1 MADFVH
7 LHLHTE
13 YSLLDGACRIPEAVA
28 RAKELGM
35 PAIAITDHGS
45 MYGIIDFYKECKQA
59 GIKPLL
65 GCEVYVSQRTRHDKE
80 VRLDDDPYHLVL
92 LAKDQEGYKNLM
104 RLVSLGH
111 LEGFYYRPRVDQE
124 LLEKYHGHLIALSGC
139 LAGEIPRLILSGNTQ
154 RALQKAID
162 LDKLFGRG
170 DFYLELQ
177 DNGIDGQDLVND
189 GIMEISR
196 LTGIPLVATNDVH
209 YTNKSDARAQD
220 ILLCIQT
227 NKGVDDPDRLRFQG
241 EEFYLKSAAEM
252 AEVFASQPEALANA
266 VRIADRCNVEIEFGK
281 FVLPRYPI
289 PEGFTGEAYLRKLC
303 YDRLPSRY
311 PDPSPGVFERVEYEL
326 GMIGRM
332 GYPEYFLIVWD
343 FIDYAK
349 RNGIPVGPGRGSA
362 AASIVS
368 YLLGITDVEPLGANL
383 VFERFLNIER
393 VTLPDMDIDLCNER
407 RNEVID
413 YVVNKYGEQSVAQIV
428 TFGTMA
434 ARAVVRDV
442 GRALKM
448 PYSEVDRIAK
458 AIPYQLGMTLDKAL
472 DVSPDLRHMVDED
485 EKVAELIDLAR
496 RLEGMPR
503 HASVHAAGVVITK
516 DPLTEYVPVQRSADG
531 AVITQFTMEALEEL
545 GLLKIDFLGLRT
557 LTVIART
564 CELVRRHKDPSFD
577 ISRAPLDDP
586 PTYRLLSQGYS
597 LGIFQLESGWV
608 RDLLKELRPERFED
622 IVASVSLVRPGPME
636 HIPEFLASRN
646 GTPTYLHPALEPIL
660 KDTYGIIIYQEQ
672 IIQIVMALAGFTAG
686 QADVL
691 RRAVGKKKKD
701 LLDEQREMFVKGC
714 LLRGLDKFM
723 AEQVYD
729 LIMKFANYG
738 FNRAHAA
745 AYALVAFQTAYLK
758 AHYPAEFM
766 ASLLTSI
773 MGSNEK
779 VALYVEECRRM
790 NLPILPPD
798 INRSRAEFSLEGKG
812 LRVGLAT
819 VKNVGRMAV
828 DHILKVRDE
837 KGTFRSLRDFCERTD
852 SRMLNKR
859 AIESLIKCGAF
870 DSLRA
875 RRSQM
880 IAVLDRTLAV
890 AAAGQKLKQNGQMT
904 LFDAGGVEME
914 DDVADDLP
922 PLDEYP
928 EQQMLG
934 MEKDL
939 LGLYTS
945 GHPLARYK
953 AQMERVGAIPQAQ
966 LSEQEDGTNVT
977 VAGLVSGQKRFVTRN
992 GDMML
997 FLTLEDLTG
1006 NIETILFPRTFQRYQ
1021 QVLEDQAPLLIRG
1034 RLSVQEEETKV
1045 IVEEIRSLSADT
1057 VVHIRVSDK
1066 EGAFER
1072 LKALLMRY
1080 HGETPVHIHIEGR
1093 ARIIAA
1099 DPKYWVRLD
1108 DGFVTRAESL
1118 LGEGTVWV
1126 EED

>member
-13 YSLLDGACRIPEAVA
+13 YSLLDGACRIAEVVA

-35 PAIAITDHGS
+35 PALAITDHGS
-45 MYGIIDFYKECKQA
+45 MHGIIDFYKECRQA
-59 GIKPLL
+59 GIKPVL

-92 LAKDQEGYKNLM
+92 LARDQEGYKNLM

-111 LEGFYYRPRVDQE
+111 LEGFYYRPRIDWE
-124 LLEKYHGHLIALSGC
+124 LLEKYHEHLIALSSC
-139 LAGEIPRLILSGNTQ
+139 LAGEIPRLILSGNNQ
-154 RALQKAID
+154 RSLQKAVEMD
-162 LDKLFGRG
+162 ALFGRG
-170 DFYLELQ
+170 NFYLELQ
-177 DNGIDGQDLVND
+177 DNGVDGQDLVND
-189 GIMEISR
+189 AVGEISR

-209 YTNKSDARAQD
+209 YTNRADARAQD

-241 EEFYLKSAAEM
+241 EEFYLKSPEEM
-252 AEVFASQPEALANA
+252 SEVFASRPEALANT
-266 VRIADRCNVEIEFGK
+266 VEIARQCNVEIEFGK

-289 PEGFTGEAYLRKLC
+289 PEGFTGETYLRKLC

-311 PDPSPGVFERVEYEL
+311 PDPSPEVFERLEYEL
-326 GMIGRM
+326 GMIIRM
-332 GYPEYFLIVWD
+332 GYPAYFLIVWD
-343 FIDYAK
+343 FIDYARRK
-349 RNGIPVGPGRGSA
+349 GIPVGPGRGSA

-393 VTLPDMDIDLCNER
+393 ITLPDIDIDLCYER
-407 RNEVID
+407 RGEVID
-413 YVVNKYGEQSVAQIV
+413 YVVKKYGEQSVAQIV

-448 PYSEVDRIAK
+448 PYGEVDRIAK

-472 DVSPDLRHMVDED
+472 EVSQDLRHMVDED
-485 EKVAELIDLAR
+485 EKVAGLIDLAQ

-516 DPLTEYVPVQRSADG
+516 DPLTEYVPLQRSAEG
-531 AVITQFTMEALEEL
+531 AVITQYTMEALEEL

-564 CELVRRHKDPSFD
+564 CDLIHEHKDPDFD
-577 ISRAPLDDP
+577 ISHAPLDDP
-586 PTYRLLSQGYS
+586 STYRLLSQGHS

-608 RDLLKELRPERFED
+608 RDVLKELRPERFED

-636 HIPEFLASRN
+636 HIPAFIASKN

-701 LLDEQREMFVKGC
+701 LLDEQRDLFVKGC
-714 LLRGLDKFM
+714 LSRGLDKYM
-723 AEQVYD
+723 ADQVYD

-790 NLPILPPD
+790 NLSILPPD

-819 VKNVGRMAV
+819 VKNVGRTAV

-837 KGTFRSLRDFCERTD
+837 KGQFRSLRDFCERTD
-852 SRMLNKR
+852 SRMLNRR

-870 DSLRA
+870 DCVGA

-880 IAVLDRTLAV
+880 IAVLERTLNI

-904 LFDAGGVEME
+904 LFDAGGVELE

-928 EQQMLG
+928 EQAMLA
-934 MEKDL
+934 MEKEL

-945 GHPLARYK
+945 GHPLGRYK
-953 AQMERVGAIPQAQ
+953 AQMERAGAVPQAQ
-966 LSEQEDGTNVT
+966 LSEQEDGAGVA

-992 GDMML
+992 GDVML

-1006 NIETILFPRTFQRYQ
+1006 TIETILFPRVYQRYQ
-1021 QVLEDQAPLLIRG
+1021 AILEDQAPLLVRG

-1045 IVEEIRSLSADT
+1045 IAEEIRPLSVGAI
-1057 VVHIRVSDK
+1057 VHIRVSDK
-1066 EGAFER
+1066 EGSFDK
-1072 LKALLMRY
+1072 LKALLLRY
-1080 HGETPVHIHIEGR
+1080 HGETPVHIHLEGR
-1093 ARIIAA
+1093 AKIIAA
-1099 DPKYWVRLD
+1099 DPKFWVRLD
-1108 DGFVTRAESL
+1108 DGFVTRVENL
-1118 LGEGTVWV
+1118 LGEGSVWV